1 MILSYQIL
9 NNLYINPENNDY
21 IFIYRILYG

>member
-1 MILSYQIL
+1 MILSYQII
-9 NNLYINPENNDY
+9 NNLYINPDNYDY